1 MKKQKKAILV
11 LAMAMITSFIVVGLL
26 LPVLS
31 SAGENARFTDLGNGT
46 VRDNETGLIWLK
58 NANCFRWKGF
68 DKAMELAGDLASGQC
83 GLEDGSI
90 AGDWR
95 LPSVWEWEDLFVK
108 KYRNPALCNTE
119 GTGKWKPGDAFDN
132 VQNLYYWTG
141 SSFPDPTGRLDNAYC
156 VYLYYGVVHSKERAL
171 GLYVWP
177 VRDPF

>member
-1 MKKQKKAILV
+1 MKKQQKSMLIWATIAV
-11 LAMAMITSFIVVGLL
+11 FVVVGLL

-31 SAGENARFTDLGNGT
+31 SADEKPRFTDLGNGT
-46 VRDNETGLIWLK
+46 IRDNNTGLIWLK
-58 NANCFRWKGF
+58 NAKCFRWKNF
-68 DKAMELAGDLASGQC
+68 HKAMELVDELRSGQC
-83 GLEDGSI
+83 GLSDGSI

-108 KYRNPALCNTE
+108 KYRNPALSNTE
-119 GTGKWKPGDAFDN
+119 GTGKWKPGDPFDN

>member
-1 MKKQKKAILV
+1 MKKQQKTILV
-11 LAMAMITSFIVVGLL
+11 LAMMTVFVAVGLL

-31 SAGENARFTDLGNGT
+31 NAGEEGRFTDLGDGT
-46 VRDNETGLIWLK
+46 VRDNQTGLVWLK
-58 NANCFRWKGF
+58 NANCFRWKSF
-68 DKAMELAGDLASGQC
+68 DKAMELAADLASGQC

-95 LPSVWEWEDLFVK
+95 LPSVWEWQDLFVK
-108 KYRNPALCNTE
+108 KYRNPALSNTE
-119 GTGKWKPGDAFDN
+119 GTGKWKPGDPFDN

-141 SSFPDPTGRLDNAYC
+141 TAFADPTGRLDNVYC

-177 VRDPF
+177 VRDSF

>member
-1 MKKQKKAILV
+1 MKKQQKSILV
-11 LAMAMITSFIVVGLL
+11 LAMMTVFVAVGLL

-31 SAGENARFTDLGNGT
+31 SAGEEGRFADLENGT

-68 DKAMELAGDLASGQC
+68 DKAMELAADIASGQC
-83 GLEDGSI
+83 GLDDASI

-95 LPSVWEWEDLFVK
+95 LPSVWEWEDLFDK
-108 KYRNPALCNTE
+108 KYRNPALSNTA
-119 GTGKWKPGDAFDN
+119 GAGKWKPGDPFDN

-141 SSFPDPTGRLDNAYC
+141 TAFADPTGRLDNAYC

-177 VRDPF
+177 VRDSF

>member
-1 MKKQKKAILV
+1 MKKQQKSILV
-11 LAMAMITSFIVVGLL
+11 LAMFTVFVAGGLF
-26 LPVLS
+26 LPVPS
-31 SAGENARFTDLGNGT
+31 SAAEKARFTDLENGT
-46 VRDNETGLIWLK
+46 VRDNETELIWLK

-68 DKAMELAGDLASGQC
+68 DKAMELASDLASGQC

-108 KYRNPALCNTE
+108 KYRNPALSNAA
-119 GTGKWKPGDAFDN
+119 GTGKWKPGDPFDN

-141 SSFPDPTGRLDNAYC
+141 SSFPDPTGRLDHAYC

-171 GLYVWP
+171 GLFVWP

>member
-1 MKKQKKAILV
+1 MKKQRKMILV
-11 LAMAMITSFIVVGLL
+11 LAMITVFVAVGLL

-31 SAGENARFTDLGNGT
+31 SAGETGRFTDLENGT
-46 VRDNETGLIWLK
+46 VRDNQTGLIWLK
-58 NANCFRWKGF
+58 NANCFRWKSF
-68 DKAMELAGDLASGQC
+68 DKAMELIDELKSGQC
-83 GLEDGSI
+83 GISDGSI

-108 KYRNPALCNTE
+108 KYRNPALSNTK
-119 GTGKWKPGDAFDN
+119 GTGKWKPGDPFDN

-141 SSFPDPTGRLDNAYC
+141 TMFPDATGRLDNAYC
-156 VYLYYGVVHSKERAL
+156 VYLYYGAVHSKERNL

>member
-1 MKKQKKAILV
+1 MKKQQKSILV
-11 LAMAMITSFIVVGLL
+11 LAMMTVFVAVGLL

-31 SAGENARFTDLGNGT
+31 SAAEEGRFTDLENGT

-68 DKAMELAGDLASGQC
+68 DKAMELASDLASGQC
-83 GLEDGSI
+83 GLEDGSV

-95 LPSVWEWEDLFVK
+95 LPSVWEWEDFFVK
-108 KYRNPALCNTE
+108 KYRNPALSNAA
-119 GTGKWKPGDAFDN
+119 GTGKWKPGDPFDN

-141 SSFPDPTGRLDNAYC
+141 SAFPDPTGRLDNAYC

>member
-1 MKKQKKAILV
+1 MEKQLKTILV
-11 LAMAMITSFIVVGLL
+11 LAMITVFVAVGLL

-31 SAGENARFTDLGNGT
+31 SAGEKRFTDLGNGT
-46 VRDNETGLIWLK
+46 VRDNKTGLIWLK
-58 NANCFRWKGF
+58 NANCFRWKNF
-68 DKAMELAGDLASGQC
+68 KKATELIDELRSGQC
-83 GLEDGSI
+83 GLSDGSI

-108 KYRNPALCNTE
+108 KYRNPALSNTE
-119 GTGKWKPGDAFDN
+119 GTGKCKPGDPFDN
-132 VQNLYYWTG
+132 VKNLYYWTG

-156 VYLYYGVVHSKERAL
+156 VYLYYGVVHNKERAL